1 MTVQTAI
8 QVVGEDVVGSLQCA
22 PSMES
27 MSDPALTSLLNF
39 RTTSSE
45 SQPPSRMPKERR
57 RRGQR
62 DDCAS
67 AERRDEALERPLPP
81 IRLRLL
87 FWIDART
94 ERHGEAAAVWHESTR
109 RLTNRMPRRKRPS
122 LGHQRCAADNV
133 WSSHRSYLTPSACLL
148 TEPSTPAITCGAH
161 AVPMPM
167 VTVMSGL
174 IIAESRVRV
183 RASASW
189 AIMQRC
195 ATRRVVVA
203 RIVSG
208 TLGAPSHRAK
218 QPYHHVWCPCR
229 AHADDH
235 CHERP
240 HHRRKPS

>member
-94 ERHGEAAAVWHESTR
+94 ERQGERRARIAALCALVGPACHEAEAA
-109 RLTNRMPRRKRPS
+109 LY
-122 LGHQRCAADNV
+122 
-133 WSSHRSYLTPSACLL
+133 SSPEGLAIMRDACM
-148 TEPSTPAITCGAH
+148 C
-161 AVPMPM
+161 
-167 VTVMSGL
+167 
-174 IIAESRVRV
+174 VRV
-183 RASASW
+183 LSLPARFACRESSRSW
-189 AIMQRC
+189 GGC
-195 ATRRVVVA
+195 
-203 RIVSG
+203 
-208 TLGAPSHRAK
+208 
-218 QPYHHVWCPCR
+218 
-229 AHADDH
+229 
-235 CHERP
+235 
-240 HHRRKPS
+240 

>member
-62 DDCAS
+62 DDYAS

-94 ERHGEAAAVWHESTR
+94 ERQGVGTLVLTGDGVVDDPESSAVS
-109 RLTNRMPRRKRPS
+109 
-122 LGHQRCAADNV
+122 
-133 WSSHRSYLTPSACLL
+133 
-148 TEPSTPAITCGAH
+148 
-161 AVPMPM
+161 
-167 VTVMSGL
+167 
-174 IIAESRVRV
+174 
-183 RASASW
+183 ASAAPTPREMCSKEGQVPPVQQ
-189 AIMQRC
+189 ARE
-195 ATRRVVVA
+195 AVV
-203 RIVSG
+203 RYLLS
-208 TLGAPSHRAK
+208 
-218 QPYHHVWCPCR
+218 
-229 AHADDH
+229 
-235 CHERP
+235 
-240 HHRRKPS
+240 

>member
-94 ERHGEAAAVWHESTR
+94 ERQGVRTERCSVAWKPRVLVTAKR
-109 RLTNRMPRRKRPS
+109 RITYRTALSVRERCRGDVERGS
-122 LGHQRCAADNV
+122 L
-133 WSSHRSYLTPSACLL
+133 SHTKSK
-148 TEPSTPAITCGAH
+148 TC
-161 AVPMPM
+161 
-167 VTVMSGL
+167 
-174 IIAESRVRV
+174 
-183 RASASW
+183 
-189 AIMQRC
+189 
-195 ATRRVVVA
+195 
-203 RIVSG
+203 VSEQDP
-208 TLGAPSHRAK
+208 LGI
-218 QPYHHVWCPCR
+218 
-229 AHADDH
+229 
-235 CHERP
+235 
-240 HHRRKPS
+240 

>member
-8 QVVGEDVVGSLQCA
+8 QVVGEDVAGSLQYA

-94 ERHGEAAAVWHESTR
+94 ERQGALTLRDEHGVFSVGGGEEIFTRHRMQIGIIQVKVDGLERSKQHRNMHRLSTCDR
-109 RLTNRMPRRKRPS
+109 DRCVTDTVPQTRSQISQFGRGRADSIRS
-122 LGHQRCAADNV
+122 LRHAG
-133 WSSHRSYLTPSACLL
+133 
-148 TEPSTPAITCGAH
+148 TCKLPPDCH
-161 AVPMPM
+161 
-167 VTVMSGL
+167 
-174 IIAESRVRV
+174 
-183 RASASW
+183 SW
-189 AIMQRC
+189 AIPPPRGTATCETGVQRQPQDGS
-195 ATRRVVVA
+195 RHNHA
-203 RIVSG
+203 R
-208 TLGAPSHRAK
+208 P
-218 QPYHHVWCPCR
+218 QPR
-229 AHADDH
+229 TM
-235 CHERP
+235 
-240 HHRRKPS
+240 ST